1 MPSSEGDA
9 MDKIIVNGLKLYAY
23 HGVNPEEKEDGQ
35 LFILDITAFLSL
47 YVPCQT
53 DMVENTVSYAKII
66 KTGADGCLRKGWTYE
81 YSDTSYRG
89 KKG

>member
-1 MPSSEGDA
+1 MPFSEGDA

-66 KTGADGCLRKGWTYE
+66 KTARRAFL
-81 YSDTSYRG
+81 SG
-89 KKG
+89 KFDLSLIHI

>member
-1 MPSSEGDA
+1 MPFSEGDA

-47 YVPCQT
+47 YVP
-53 DMVENTVSYAKII
+53 KL
-66 KTGADGCLRKGWTYE
+66 KL
-81 YSDTSYRG
+81 
-89 KKG
+89 